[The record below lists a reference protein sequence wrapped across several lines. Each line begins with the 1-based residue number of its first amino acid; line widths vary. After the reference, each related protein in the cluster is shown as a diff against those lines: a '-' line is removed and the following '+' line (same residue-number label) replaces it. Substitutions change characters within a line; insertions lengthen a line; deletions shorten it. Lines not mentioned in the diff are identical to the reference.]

1 MEGEHES
8 HKYSFIDPWMSTV
21 RPAREKVLKQFSEAD
36 FDRQCRYCEEEV
48 IRVSL
53 KNLMSFPFIKEAVDA
68 GSLTVGGWHF
78 DITKGEINSLDE
90 KTDQFVSILGS

>member
-1 MEGEHES
+1 
-8 HKYSFIDPWMSTV
+8 
-21 RPAREKVLKQFSEAD
+21 KQFFEAD
-36 FDRQCRYCEEEV
+36 FDRQCRCCEEEV